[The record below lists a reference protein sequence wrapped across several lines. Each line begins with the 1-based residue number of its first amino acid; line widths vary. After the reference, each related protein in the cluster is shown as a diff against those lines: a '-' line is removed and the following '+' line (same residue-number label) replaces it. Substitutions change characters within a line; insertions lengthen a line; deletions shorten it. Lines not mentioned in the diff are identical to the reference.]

1 MDIIYLTMSQHQS
14 NDITDPSIR
23 RLFEG
28 KNFAFVSTVMKDG
41 YPQITPTWIDIEDGN
56 IIVNTAIGRIKQ
68 KNVSRDPRLSIALI
82 DQNNSYDMVT
92 VRGKVIEQITGEPA
106 EKHIDKLAKKYLG
119 KDKYPGRSSGEKR
132 VILKVKPERV
142 FHMKQR

>member
-1 MDIIYLTMSQHQS
+1 MSQHQS

-106 EKHIDKLAKKYLG
+106 EKHIDRLAKKYLG
-119 KDKYPGRSSGEKR
+119 KDKYPGRSPGEKR